1 MTQSPFFMNPF
12 QITELMIDQSLKA
25 LHNSVKVAEQ
35 GDKMAQQVID
45 FNRKNR
51 EESVKMVETFAN
63 QAKQNTRALVEM
75 TEKWTAFYTNN
86 YKQVSKATSE
96 HINKQVAQFSKS

>member
-1 MTQSPFFMNPF
+1 MIF
-12 QITELMIDQSLKA
+12 QFSEMMIDQSLKA

-35 GDKMAQQVID
+35 GEKMTQQVIE

-51 EESVKMVETFAN
+51 EEAVKMAETFAT

-75 TEKWTAFYTNN
+75 TEKWTAFYSSN